1 MADLF
6 FILSPAISNFNP
18 SSIKIRE
25 KLAELLLT
33 FEERR
38 AARREARMMDKAGA
52 TADTTAAYYGASSR
66 YVKAPD
72 GPLIRTAGAE
82 EMSVNRQMSR

>member
-1 MADLF
+1 M
-6 FILSPAISNFNP
+6 
-18 SSIKIRE
+18 
-25 KLAELLLT
+25 T

-66 YVKAPD
+66 YVKAPESLD
-72 GPLIRTAGAE
+72 QELPRGKRNEFQPAKE
-82 EMSVNRQMSR
+82 

>member
-1 MADLF
+1 M
-6 FILSPAISNFNP
+6 
-18 SSIKIRE
+18 
-25 KLAELLLT
+25 T

-66 YVKAPD
+66 YFS
-72 GPLIRTAGAE
+72 LQRL
-82 EMSVNRQMSR
+82 MSLSRN

>member
-1 MADLF
+1 MF

-66 YVKAPD
+66 YVKAPESLKNCRP
-72 GPLIRTAGAE
+72 G
-82 EMSVNRQMSR
+82 QKK